1 MQDFTLGTC
10 QAMTFEEWALSQ
22 LLMICR
28 PDGYLDQTKDGI
40 HSTYL
45 VEKVR
50 ALVLALD
57 HGDELQYRL
66 DVAQLDQDE
75 QEIRHLLDVMRSRD
89 LDGAG
94 FSPYVGG
101 QTIQ

>member
-50 ALVLALD
+50 ALVLA
-57 HGDELQYRL
+57 GPRRRTP
-66 DVAQLDQDE
+66 VPTGCCPA
-75 QEIRHLLDVMRSRD
+75 
-89 LDGAG
+89 
-94 FSPYVGG
+94 
-101 QTIQ
+101 

>member
-57 HGDELQYRL
+57 HGDELEYDLQMAMLDGNECEINRILADMRYR
-66 DVAQLDQDE
+66 DA
-75 QEIRHLLDVMRSRD
+75 
-89 LDGAG
+89 DGAG
-94 FSPYVGG
+94 Y
-101 QTIQ
+101 TA